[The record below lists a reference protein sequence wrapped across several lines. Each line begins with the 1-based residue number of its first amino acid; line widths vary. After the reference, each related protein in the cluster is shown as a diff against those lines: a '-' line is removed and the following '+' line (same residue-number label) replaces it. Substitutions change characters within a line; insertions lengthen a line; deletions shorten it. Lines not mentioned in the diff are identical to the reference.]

1 MRYLRLPAVI
11 AATCF
16 LLLPAAAHGQGKR
29 PDPNSPAGFEYQL
42 PLEEAR
48 KNAAGGGG
56 DDKPGPAGA
65 RRSGD
70 RAAPLFGAGIA
81 ATPKGGD
88 GAADGDGGSHTAATG
103 DGAATQSAGAGS
115 TDDAGGRKSGDGS
128 EGPKVAQAS
137 LPSADDG
144 GGSPTLWIA
153 GIVLA
158 VLLLGAL
165 MGLFLRRGL
174 GQPGS

>member
-48 KNAAGGGG
+48 KKGGGGGG
-56 DDKPGPAGA
+56 DEPGPAGA
-65 RRSGD
+65 RRGGD

-81 ATPKGGD
+81 AAPTGGD
-88 GAADGDGGSHTAATG
+88 SAADGDGGAGTGATG

-115 TDDAGGRKSGDGS
+115 TDDAGSRKSGDGS
-128 EGPKVAQAS
+128 DAPKVAQAS
-137 LPSADDG
+137 LPSPDDG

-153 GIVLA
+153 GIALA

-165 MGLFLRRGL
+165 LGLFLRRGFR
-174 GQPGS
+174 QPGS